1 MNINVNWADVSFGLI
16 LLAFATLA
24 AVTYGVVE
32 TRRIAAEDTRSRQA
46 FDREMA
52 TVRTTAWD
60 GETYDWPPNLAGYL
74 DDPYA
79 YAEPN
84 PTAPM
89 PAIPSRVRWA
99 QPVPPSTVSGPLP
112 ELNTDLDADAFIASM
127 TAQTSAFIAQLAEPV
142 TAR

>member
-1 MNINVNWADVSFGLI
+1 MNLNVNWAEVSFGLT
-16 LLAFATLA
+16 LLAFAVLA

-32 TRRIAAEDTRSRQA
+32 TRRIAAEDTRNRLA
-46 FDREMA
+46 FGHETN
-52 TVRTTAWD
+52 TVKMPAWD

-79 YAEPN
+79 YEEPN
-84 PTAPM
+84 PTAP
-89 PAIPSRVRWA
+89 IPV
-99 QPVPPSTVSGPLP
+99 STISGPLP